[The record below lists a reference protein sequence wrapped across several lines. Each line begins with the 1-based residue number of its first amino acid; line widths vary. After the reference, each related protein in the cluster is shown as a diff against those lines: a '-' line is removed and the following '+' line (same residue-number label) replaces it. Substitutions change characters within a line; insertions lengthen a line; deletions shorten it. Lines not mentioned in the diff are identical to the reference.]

1 MRITITC
8 LALALCATI
17 SSAQVVDTILFENFQ
32 TDKFGEW
39 GTVPLGDDATWVSF
53 DEDGLPPY
61 DGDDN
66 HRAWYFSQFFY
77 NAEDT
82 LTGEVNYCAA
92 SHSYLEGFAI
102 GNRNWLITPPI
113 QVTNSNYTLHWKS
126 APFQLPRYMDGYVVM
141 AAVGSNDLFSNVF
154 TDTLFQAA
162 SMDAITG
169 TGNSINLSNFTFT
182 PGYIHADSLRNDDYV
197 DLYAPGDSTL
207 LRGIL
212 EQHSVSLG
220 QYAGQTIYLAF
231 LHNADDDYFMAVDDI
246 LVTRSQTSG
255 AGNGLN
261 EQDFRFVTYPNP
273 VVNNLNVMYRL
284 PEAAEVSVSVRD
296 ITGKTVIQQPAAWQL
311 AGEYQT
317 DLNLTKLPSGTY
329 TVSLQIGHS
338 VLSKKLNKA

>member
-1 MRITITC
+1 MRITLTC
-8 LALALCATI
+8 FLVAFFATI
-17 SSAQVVDTILFENFQ
+17 ASAQVVDTILFENFQ
-32 TDKFGEW
+32 TDKFGDW
-39 GTVPLGDDATWVSF
+39 GTVPLGDDLTWVSF

-82 LTGEVNYCAA
+82 ITGEVNYCAA
-92 SHSYLEGFAI
+92 TLSYLEGFAV

-113 QVTNSNYTLHWKS
+113 EVTNSNYTLHWKS

-169 TGNSINLSNFTFT
+169 SGNSINLSNFSFT

-212 EQHSVSLG
+212 EPHSVSLS

-231 LHNADDDYFMAVDDI
+231 LHNADDDYFLAVDDV
-246 LVTRSQTSG
+246 LVTRTQTSG
-255 AGNGLN
+255 TGDLSA
-261 EQDFRFVTYPNP
+261 EDFRFVTYPNP
-273 VVNNLNVMYRL
+273 VVNYLNVMYRL
-284 PEAAEVSVSVRD
+284 SESADVIISVRD
-296 ITGKTVIQQPAAWQL
+296 VAGKTVIQQPAAKQQ
-311 AGEYQT
+311 AGEQQT
-317 DLNLTKLPSGTY
+317 NLDLTRLPSGTY
-329 TVSLQIGHS
+329 TVSLQIGNT
-338 VLSKKLNKA
+338 VLTKKLNKA